1 VSGSTTVIILK
12 LDSKLKL
19 NGTYQTI
26 GYKRLNKTA
35 LFAKLVE
42 FLAHTILVASFCE
55 SSIAW
60 LAKHFLLYIKEPLP
74 GHIS

>member
-1 VSGSTTVIILK
+1 MSGSTVIILK

-26 GYKRLNKTA
+26 EYKKLNKTA
-35 LFAKLVE
+35 FFAKLVE

-60 LAKHFLLYIKEPLP
+60 FAKYFLLYMKEPLP
-74 GHIS
+74 GQIS